1 MSLLMNS
8 LENALSTLN
17 AIVWGPYMLALLGG
31 TGLYLMVGLRFL
43 PLRKLIY
50 GFKEL
55 LIPNKTA
62 DSKQGEISAFNALMT
77 SLSATIGTGNI
88 AGVATAIFLGGPGAI
103 FWMWCI
109 ALVGMA
115 TKYAEAVCAVH
126 FREQDST
133 GQFIGGPMYY
143 IKNGLAKKWHFLA
156 YAFAGFGL
164 IAGFGIGNG
173 VQSNSVADALFVS
186 FDIDK
191 RISAAVLGILVFTCL
206 IGGIRRIST
215 LAGKLVPFMSIAY
228 VSACLFI
235 LIAHFNLLPGVFAMI
250 VTDAFSGT
258 AATGG
263 FAGATVW
270 AAIRFGVARG
280 VFSNEAGLGSAP
292 IAHASARTD
301 NAVRQGSI
309 AMLGTFIDTI
319 IICSMTALV
328 ILISGQWVSGSNGAA
343 LSTLAFSHVLPFGG
357 AELVSM
363 SLAIFA
369 FTTIIGW
376 SVYGERCAQFLFG
389 QKSILPFRILWS
401 LMVPIGAVASLDF
414 MWLLADTLNALMA
427 IPNLIALLLLSP
439 LVFKLSKEYFSK
451 PHA

>member
-1 MSLLMNS
+1 M
-8 LENALSTLN
+8 EVIQTALSTLN
-17 AIVWGPYMLALLGG
+17 SIVWGPYMLALLGG
-31 TGLYLMVGLRFL
+31 TGLYLMLGLTFL
-43 PLRKLIY
+43 PITKLSY
-50 GFKEL
+50 GFKQLFASQAEESS
-55 LIPNKTA
+55 NG
-62 DSKQGEISAFNALMT
+62 DISSFNALMT

-126 FREQDST
+126 FREQDAQ
-133 GQFIGGPMYY
+133 GQYIGGPMYY
-143 IKNGLAKKWHFLA
+143 IKNGLSSKWHFLA

-173 VQSNSVADALFVS
+173 VQSNSVADALQQS
-186 FDIDK
+186 FDLDK
-191 RISAAVLGILVFTCL
+191 RISAALLGGLVFVSL
-206 IGGIRRIST
+206 IGGIQRISHI
-215 LAGKLVPFMSIAY
+215 AGKLVPIMAIAY
-228 VSACLFI
+228 VSTCLFI
-235 LIAHFNLLPGVFAMI
+235 LISNISDLPAVIELIF
-250 VTDAFSGT
+250 TDAFSGT

-292 IAHASARTD
+292 IAHASAKT
-301 NAVRQGSI
+301 NSPVRQGTV

-319 IICSMTALV
+319 IICSMTAFV
-328 ILISGQWVSGSNGAA
+328 ILLSGQWTSGSNGAA
-343 LSTLAFSHVLPFGG
+343 LSSLAFEHALPFGG
-357 AELVSM
+357 AQLVSI
-363 SLAIFA
+363 SLAVFA

-401 LMVPIGAVASLDF
+401 LMVPIGALAQLDF

-439 LVFKLSKEYFSK
+439 IIFKLSKDYFSK
-451 PHA
+451 T